1 MIVRVRKGLLDLAK
15 GLGGNIIRLSGDVIR
30 LMRFSDDVIRLIR
43 LGNNIIRF
51 IRLSSNIIRLNIK
64 YWENL
69 GCLITI
75 KRL

>member
-1 MIVRVRKGLLDLAK
+1 MRL
-15 GLGGNIIRLSGDVIR
+15 IRLGDNT
-30 LMRFSDDVIRLIR
+30 IRLIR
-43 LGNNIIRF
+43 LGDDTIRF
-51 IRLSSNIIRLNIK
+51 IRLSGNIIRLGIK

>member
-1 MIVRVRKGLLDLAK
+1 M
-15 GLGGNIIRLSGDVIR
+15 RLSDNI
-30 LMRFSDDVIRLIR
+30 IRLIR
-43 LGNNIIRF
+43 LSDDAMRF
-51 IRLSSNIIRLNIK
+51 IRLGGNVIRLSVK